1 MFEYCSIGIT
11 IELNWDNVNVSL
23 RECSIVE
30 CVMSNE
36 VVTTL
41 DVACLMVE
49 AVDIINSRAS
59 PSAEKPIRQSQ
70 IK

>member
-1 MFEYCSIGIT
+1 M
-11 IELNWDNVNVSL
+11 NVSL

-41 DVACLMVE
+41 DVTCLMVE

-59 PSAEKPIRQSQ
+59 PSAEKPIGQSQ